1 MANVKFIASTWLD
14 QDPSMISSTMSK
26 IRQRLEMILCPSKK
40 HALDCPCEKLRSLY
54 GRRLFKCDR
63 YRCQYYHIGFET
75 GSDRDTH
82 LKIHNRPFKCSVL
95 NCEFADIGFLSND
108 HLMRHMSK
116 THHTPL
122 SIMNIASK
130 LPDDQFQELDLISL
144 LQDAAKADEIE
155 FVRSHYPRA
164 KKLERWSVHDCRYQL
179 SLAAENASPPMVDFL
194 LAEYFL
200 TDRPDSDIKEPAL
213 QSAIKGRNIAVIQH
227 LVALGA
233 NVNPKNNH
241 IIKTALTTW
250 DPEII
255 ELVLSH
261 GANLVEYPELFTVS
275 FYSSHTNEDELLQ
288 ILDRMHKYVIGKEAF
303 SAGFVYAAR
312 RNFIAVV
319 KYFLDNGAD
328 VDYKLSRQR
337 PSVLHELVKEFSRIK
352 AELIIFLLQK
362 GANPYPRNPAGKT
375 ITDLSGMAKLESYL
389 GKGWE
394 DLVREHKPMGH
405 DDE

>member
-1 MANVKFIASTWLD
+1 
-14 QDPSMISSTMSK
+14 MISSTMSK
-26 IRQRLEMILCPSKK
+26 IRQQLEMILCPSKE

-75 GSDRDTH
+75 SSDRDTH

-122 SIMNIASK
+122 SIINIASK

-144 LQDAAKADEIE
+144 LRDAVKADEIE
-155 FVRSHYPRA
+155 FVRSHYPGA
-164 KKLERWSVHDCRYQL
+164 KKLERWGAYICYSHVL
-179 SLAAENASPPMVDFL
+179 VAAGNASPPMVDFL
-194 LAEYFL
+194 LAEYAL
-200 TDRPDSDIKEPAL
+200 ADHPDSDIKERAL
-213 QSAIKGRNIAVIQH
+213 ESAVRGRNIAVIQH

-233 NVNPKNNH
+233 SINPEKNY
-241 IIKTALTTW
+241 IIKTALALW

-261 GANLVEYPELFTVS
+261 GANLVEYPELFNFPPSYT
-275 FYSSHTNEDELLQ
+275 DEAEMLQ
-288 ILDRMHKYVIGKEAF
+288 ILDRMHKYVIGKVAF
-303 SAGFVYAAR
+303 SNGYHFSTR
-312 RNFIAVV
+312 RNSIVLV

-328 VDYKLSRQR
+328 IDHKIKYYSTPLF
-337 PSVLHELVKEFSRIK
+337 ELIRTFTRIK
-352 AELIIFLLQK
+352 LELIIFLLQK
-362 GANPYPRNPAGKT
+362 GADPYPSNSQGKR
-375 ITDLSGMAKLESYL
+375 ITTLSRMGKFESYL
-389 GKGWE
+389 GKSWD
-394 DLVREHKPMGH
+394 DLVREMQVGGTAQ
-405 DDE
+405 